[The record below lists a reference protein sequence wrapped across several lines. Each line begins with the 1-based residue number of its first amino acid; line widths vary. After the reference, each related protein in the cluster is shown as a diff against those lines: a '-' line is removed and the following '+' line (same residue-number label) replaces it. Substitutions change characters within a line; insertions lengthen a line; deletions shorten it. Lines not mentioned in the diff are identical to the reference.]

1 MAANTGQHGTL
12 VTKKSKA
19 WIGKIYIAGKTYV
32 AGNRPQWFGTYSAFA
47 SVIVSEAA
55 LPLTHGGCKCDES
68 RQLFALRPAAWEHC
82 DNATL
87 CGLSFTFRLGSPLI
101 VMTPVNT
108 LLSFATSQRVV
119 FSFTLTSRP
128 RRAINSPSS

>member
-32 AGNRPQWFGTYSAFA
+32 AGNRPQWFGTHSAFA

-55 LPLTHGGCKCDES
+55 LPLIQGGC
-68 RQLFALRPAAWEHC
+68 
-82 DNATL
+82 NATNHVSSSRSVPWP
-87 CGLSFTFRLGSPLI
+87 GNIATTHRFAGFR
-101 VMTPVNT
+101 
-108 LLSFATSQRVV
+108 
-119 FSFTLTSRP
+119 
-128 RRAINSPSS
+128 SPSGLAHH